1 MSKSIALLCIQSTD
15 EGRVIADV
23 IKKDNEGIVVSNKPA
38 MIRLEREGSIV
49 VKAQSVSEALG
60 RDWETDELQLVLIS
74 TGGQIDEDD
83 DQFVVYWNN

>member
-1 MSKSIALLCIQSTD
+1 MSKSIALLCIQATD

-38 MIRLEREGSIV
+38 MIQLEREGSIV
-49 VKAQSVSEALG
+49 VKAQSVSKALG

>member
-1 MSKSIALLCIQSTD
+1 MSKSIALLCIQATD
-15 EGRVIADV
+15 EGRVIAEA
-23 IKKDNEGIVVSNKPA
+23 IKKDNEGIVVTNKPA
-38 MIRLEREGSIV
+38 MIQFERAGSIV